1 MQYNYKGF
9 WSDSYCDIE
18 AHRRSDGKLI
28 FVASELPDSPGTS
41 VTNAPR
47 SAFALKS
54 TPSKTPEGMAR
65 LSLKRFEGACG
76 CHCFL
81 ILTTAIRE
89 RNTVP

>member
-1 MQYNYKGF
+1 MRYNYKGF

-28 FVASELPDSPGTS
+28 FVATELPDNPGTS

-54 TPSKTPEGMAR
+54 TPSKAREGMAR
-65 LSLKRFEGACG
+65 LSLKKIRG
-76 CHCFL
+76 CVWLSLFFDLDNC
-81 ILTTAIRE
+81 
-89 RNTVP
+89 NTRA

>member
-1 MQYNYKGF
+1 MRYNYKGF

-28 FVASELPDSPGTS
+28 FVATELPDNPGTS

-54 TPSKTPEGMAR
+54 TPSKALEGMAR
-65 LSLKRFEGACG
+65 LYLCRFEGAG
-76 CHCFL
+76 GYQRFL
-81 ILTTAIRE
+81 VLTTSIRE